1 LIWFVLFIWFLWSIW
16 SVWSIWFI
24 ELVLFNRVNE
34 TDQTNQIDQMN
45 QRGGIMMTS
54 CVKRERGV
62 APQPIFDEEL
72 FRDTVR
78 RERKRT
84 ERSGLAMVM
93 LSIGIQDSRR
103 ENTSALFAG
112 IADAL
117 SVIKSDIDILGW
129 FERESIMG
137 LIVPEIDT
145 ANLASTCERLEC
157 EFQKEI
163 TNRFEGDLTERM
175 LIRLSVYPEPRQLGE
190 EELQTVDPFLYPE
203 LHAHQDRIAMFQV
216 LKRGMD
222 ILGSLALLII
232 LSPLL
237 LTIAG
242 LVKLSSRGPVLFRQV
257 RMGQM
262 LKPFLICKFRTMN
275 ADADHGIHHS
285 YVSWFINS
293 SGKIQDK
300 EENTIFKMTN
310 DPRITPIG
318 YFLRKTSIDE
328 LPQLWNVLRGEM
340 SLVGPRPPLWYEVQ
354 QYKPWHRHRVL
365 GVKPGITGLWQVT
378 GRSRTTFDEMVRLDL
393 RYARGQSLWAD
404 IKILLAT
411 PAAVIK
417 GKGAC

>member
-1 LIWFVLFIWFLWSIW
+1 MMS
-16 SVWSIWFI
+16 SCG
-24 ELVLFNRVNE
+24 ERV
-34 TDQTNQIDQMN
+34 
-45 QRGGIMMTS
+45 G
-54 CVKRERGV
+54 
-62 APQPIFDEEL
+62 ALQPIFDEEL
-72 FRDTVR
+72 FKDTVR

-93 LSIGIQDSRR
+93 LSIGIQDSRS
-103 ENTSALFAG
+103 ENASALFAG
-112 IADAL
+112 IAAAL

-129 FERESIMG
+129 CERESIMG

-145 ANLASTCERLEC
+145 ANLASICERF
-157 EFQKEI
+157 EFEFREEI
-163 TNRFEGDLTERM
+163 TNRLEGDLTER
-175 LIRLSVYPEPRQLGE
+175 LSIRLRVYPEPRQLGE

-203 LHAHQDRIAMFQV
+203 FHAHQDRMAMFQV
-216 LKRGMD
+216 LKRGID

-237 LTIAG
+237 LAIAA
-242 LVKLSSRGPVLFRQV
+242 LVKLSSRGPVLFRQL
-257 RMGQM
+257 RIGQM
-262 LKPFLICKFRTMN
+262 LKPFMMCKFRTMYAN
-275 ADADHGIHHS
+275 ADHRIHHN
-285 YVSWFINS
+285 YVSWFITA
-293 SGKIQDK
+293 SGKGQEQDK
-300 EENTIFKMTN
+300 NKIFKLTN

-318 YFLRKTSIDE
+318 HFLRKTSLDE

-365 GVKPGITGLWQVT
+365 EAKPGITGLWQVT

-393 RYARGQSLWAD
+393 RYARGRSLWAD

-411 PAAVIK
+411 PAAVIR

>member
-1 LIWFVLFIWFLWSIW
+1 M
-16 SVWSIWFI
+16 
-24 ELVLFNRVNE
+24 FN
-34 TDQTNQIDQMN
+34 
-45 QRGGIMMTS
+45 
-54 CVKRERGV
+54 
-62 APQPIFDEEL
+62 EEL
-72 FRDTVR
+72 FKHTIT

-93 LSIGIQDSRR
+93 LLIGIQDSRR

-112 IADAL
+112 IANAL
-117 SVIKSDIDILGW
+117 SAIKSDIDILGW
-129 FERESIMG
+129 FERQSIMG

-145 ANLASTCERLEC
+145 ANLASTCERLES
-157 EFQKEI
+157 EFRKEI
-163 TNRFEGDLTERM
+163 TNRFEGDLTEQ
-175 LIRLSVYPEPRQLGE
+175 LSIRLRVYPEPQQLGE

-203 LHAHQDRIAMFQV
+203 LHAHQNRVAMFQV

-237 LTIAG
+237 LAIAG

-257 RMGQM
+257 RIGQM
-262 LKPFLICKFRTMN
+262 LKPFMICKFRTMY
-275 ADADHGIHHS
+275 ADSDHGIHHN
-285 YVSWFINS
+285 YVSWFISS
-293 SGKIQDK
+293 SGKAQDK
-300 EENTIFKMTN
+300 EKNTIFKMTN

-318 YFLRKTSIDE
+318 SFLRKTSFDE
-328 LPQLWNVLRGEM
+328 LPQLWNVLVGEM

-365 GVKPGITGLWQVT
+365 EAKPGITGLWQVT

-393 RYARGQSLWAD
+393 RYARGRSLWAD